1 MFGFADAL
9 QLKLQ
14 LVGVGVPYQFLGML
28 PYAITMIVLTGAIG
42 RAVPPAA
49 SGPPYTKN
57 T

>member
-1 MFGFADAL
+1 VFGFAAAL

-14 LVGVGVPYQFLGML
+14 LIGVGVPYQFLGML